1 METPNNP
8 CCLFVPRSANA
19 TPEASQP
26 IVKPGNKAKENATIT
41 LPNEKQKPWS
51 VFGDVYWI

>member
-8 CCLFVPRSANA
+8 CCLFAPRSTT
-19 TPEASQP
+19 TPNEASQP
-26 IVKPGNKAKENATIT
+26 SVKPGNTAKEHAAIT